1 MRGSIQRH
9 ILSTKGHCRT
19 LLCSVLSLLSSPVG
33 AELASTARLYRT
45 PEEHREVGIER
56 RITPWLT
63 SAMLA
68 EVEWKRQQ
76 FRLRASSH
84 EERAHVM
91 DELLQL
97 GLEARLASFAHAE
110 VVIQYDSD
118 TGDVDADEAV
128 LALHADHLEL
138 EAGRTYLPFGRF
150 YSHFVSGPLVEFGE
164 TQANALVLSYAPAP
178 ELDLQVASFKAQGR
192 DGERN
197 VTPWGYVLAIEF
209 KPRVG
214 FHLGWSVLSDL
225 AAANSRLLS
234 GAMNRGTVAEENLR
248 PRIVPGMSA
257 YIAWLSAHF
266 DFSIEAVTALRNF
279 RELEADRNRPLAW
292 NIELAHHLTPSFDL
306 ALRVAG
312 SRELEDAPQIQY
324 GIAGSWRAC
333 RNLSLTVEYLRGDF
347 SGDLA
352 GNAHDEASRRVDQVG
367 LNLSIAF

>member
-1 MRGSIQRH
+1 M
-9 ILSTKGHCRT
+9 
-19 LLCSVLSLLSSPVG
+19 
-33 AELASTARLYRT
+33 
-45 PEEHREVGIER
+45 
-56 RITPWLT
+56 
-63 SAMLA
+63 
-68 EVEWKRQQ
+68 
-76 FRLRASSH
+76 
-84 EERAHVM
+84 
-91 DELLQL
+91 
-97 GLEARLASFAHAE
+97 
-110 VVIQYDSD
+110 
-118 TGDVDADEAV
+118 
-128 LALHADHLEL
+128 
-138 EAGRTYLPFGRF
+138 
-150 YSHFVSGPLVEFGE
+150 
-164 TQANALVLSYAPAP
+164 LSYAPAP
-178 ELDLQVASFKAQGR
+178 QLDLQVASFKAQGR

-352 GNAHDEASRRVDQVG
+352 GNAHDEAYRRVDQVG
-367 LNLSIAF
+367 VNLSIAF